1 MDEATLALI
10 NGTQF
15 RDGTIEVDIATKV
28 NAPPGVRRPGFTGI
42 AFRVG
47 ADAGHYELFY
57 LRPGNSSAEDQA
69 MRNHAV
75 QYVSAPD
82 FGWEKLRR
90 VAIHL
95 RILGRSAIGR
105 VDEGEDRRAWP
116 PGPAV
121 REWL

>member
-90 VAIHL
+90 
-95 RILGRSAIGR
+95 
-105 VDEGEDRRAWP
+105 EWP
-116 PGPAV
+116 FIY
-121 REWL
+121 ES